1 MVNKFIPILAGNQNL
16 FGGTRLAL
24 FENKLNKRYGMFQC
38 VTRVS
43 KNSYILSL
51 STDCESMYIAVKVES
66 FHVIGLTTNSY
77 YDRMAF
83 AKISLD
89 NSTKQKNWLGF

>member
-1 MVNKFIPILAGNQNL
+1 M
-16 FGGTRLAL
+16 
-24 FENKLNKRYGMFQC
+24 
-38 VTRVS
+38 
-43 KNSYILSL
+43 

-89 NSTKQKNWLGF
+89 NSKKQKNVVKLLDISRYFLSLVSFLPETLGETIE

>member
-1 MVNKFIPILAGNQNL
+1 M
-16 FGGTRLAL
+16 
-24 FENKLNKRYGMFQC
+24 
-38 VTRVS
+38 
-43 KNSYILSL
+43 

-89 NSTKQKNWLGF
+89 NSTKQKKSG

>member
-1 MVNKFIPILAGNQNL
+1 MCNKGFKKFLHFVL
-16 FGGTRLAL
+16 HC
-24 FENKLNKRYGMFQC
+24 M
-38 VTRVS
+38 
-43 KNSYILSL
+43 

-89 NSTKQKNWLGF
+89 NSKKQKKNLVKLLDISRYFLSLVFFLHLQLIPSFTTRPPT

>member
-1 MVNKFIPILAGNQNL
+1 MCNKGFKTFLHFVL
-16 FGGTRLAL
+16 HC
-24 FENKLNKRYGMFQC
+24 M
-38 VTRVS
+38 
-43 KNSYILSL
+43 

-89 NSTKQKNWLGF
+89 NSTKQKNLVKLLDISGYFLYLVTLLYLH

>member
-1 MVNKFIPILAGNQNL
+1 M
-16 FGGTRLAL
+16 
-24 FENKLNKRYGMFQC
+24 
-38 VTRVS
+38 
-43 KNSYILSL
+43 

-77 YDRMAF
+77 YDIMAF

-89 NSTKQKNWLGF
+89 NSKNKKTLVKFLDISRNLNCYAISCP

>member
-1 MVNKFIPILAGNQNL
+1 MCNKGFKKFLHFVL
-16 FGGTRLAL
+16 HC
-24 FENKLNKRYGMFQC
+24 M
-38 VTRVS
+38 
-43 KNSYILSL
+43 

-89 NSTKQKNWLGF
+89 NSKKQKKNLVKLLDISGYFLSLVTLLFLHSCTTQPTLRPTTS

>member
-1 MVNKFIPILAGNQNL
+1 MDQNQPQVSDGTSGHWYQVVNKFIPILAGNQNL

-43 KNSYILSL
+43 KNSYILS
-51 STDCESMYIAVKVES
+51 STACQQTVKAC
-66 FHVIGLTTNSY
+66 T
-77 YDRMAF
+77 
-83 AKISLD
+83 
-89 NSTKQKNWLGF
+89 

>member
-1 MVNKFIPILAGNQNL
+1 M
-16 FGGTRLAL
+16 R
-24 FENKLNKRYGMFQC
+24 FENGLLVINSSMCNKGFKKFLHFVLHCM
-38 VTRVS
+38 
-43 KNSYILSL
+43 

-89 NSTKQKNWLGF
+89 NSTKQKNLVKLLDISGYFLSLVV